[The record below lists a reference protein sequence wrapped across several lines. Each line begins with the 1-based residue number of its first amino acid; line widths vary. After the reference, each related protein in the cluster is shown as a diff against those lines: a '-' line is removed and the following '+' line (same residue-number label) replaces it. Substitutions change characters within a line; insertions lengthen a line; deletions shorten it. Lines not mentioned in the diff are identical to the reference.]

1 MKELDNLDDF
11 LLEDILEMSKEEMLL
26 SLCCI

>member
-1 MKELDNLDDF
+1 MKKLENINDF